1 MKGEEV
7 WEDKPEIEKEA
18 EVSKR
23 IMGGLVIMW
32 TPPGPHLGSRGKR
45 DVLLDPGHVAHHS
58 GIHPREVTMTTDI
71 SPAHDPHLD
80 PGAIPATH
88 QGAPRVTLWGETE
101 LRGATAMEL
110 LRLFSWARRGQRMIG
125 RPQVSPGRNPG
136 PHSQHTACRP

>member
-45 DVLLDPGHVAHHS
+45 DVLLDPGHVAY
-58 GIHPREVTMTTDI
+58 
-71 SPAHDPHLD
+71 
-80 PGAIPATH
+80 
-88 QGAPRVTLWGETE
+88 W
-101 LRGATAMEL
+101 
-110 LRLFSWARRGQRMIG
+110 
-125 RPQVSPGRNPG
+125 
-136 PHSQHTACRP
+136 